1 MNCCDSFG
9 DCNQGRLCP
18 VRKQP
23 ATHYCDKSRQPCVT
37 PFQCL
42 PGCKLTPAAALPPID
57 RKPRF
62 TVRSAVAWGAVLLI
76 FPPLAA
82 LCVRLAVRFSN

>member
-1 MNCCDSFG
+1 MSACTHKCS
-9 DCNQGRLCP
+9 QGRRCTCAAVQFAADAEGVMPMATGCSLKAPAP
-18 VRKQP
+18 V
-23 ATHYCDKSRQPCVT
+23 V
-37 PFQCL
+37 
-42 PGCKLTPAAALPPID
+42 PPID

-62 TVRSAVAWGAVLLI
+62 TISSVVAWGAVLLI